1 MRQGSQVNV
10 EMRYTQNANTRT
22 QARPPPPASGAGG
35 GLAAGWEEHY
45 DETYKRPFW
54 FNTIT
59 DECTWDQ
66 PHGFTLASNQ
76 PARRASCSSDGQY
89 LSGGGAGGGESRLTT
104 RGIAGNI
111 DQGLDT
117 GLKKLRIDPYKLRP
131 WMREPPAPPTADQTG
146 YIPPPPP
153 KPPWWSPRLWLFTFI
168 GSAFYGVLFVPF
180 IFAILQEAVSEG
192 VAISPF
198 GSEVYV
204 SRGSWIAA
212 FVFLATVSIYTM
224 GVFNMALSA
233 YMYSILLLT
242 IVLLVLLQQA
252 RP

>member
-1 MRQGSQVNV
+1 MRRTSGRSGS
-10 EMRYTQNANTRT
+10 TRLPMSAPGT
-22 QARPPPPASGAGG
+22 GHLVFPWLPLSQLDIVFAVGTWPPALQTGSTCREGA
-35 GLAAGWEEHY
+35 
-45 DETYKRPFW
+45 
-54 FNTIT
+54 
-59 DECTWDQ
+59 Q
-66 PHGFTLASNQ
+66 
-76 PARRASCSSDGQY
+76 
-89 LSGGGAGGGESRLTT
+89 GGGESRLTT